1 MNLPFYLLAIRA
13 LGWRFATNTLVAV
26 TSVSL
31 FADQLDHLIVFETL
45 QPAFAA
51 IGGGVLVGIGMLI
64 TFRHNA
70 SLGGVGILAIY
81 LQKRFGVRAGNVQ
94 MAVDCGIVLIG
105 FFLVSMWLLA
115 LSIAGA
121 IAMNTIIAVNH
132 KPGRYQIV

>member
-1 MNLPFYLLAIRA
+1 M
-13 LGWRFATNTLVAV
+13 AV